1 MYNSLHIGM
10 CIKASLKEECVYR
23 EEDKLTISDIW
34 KPPKVKPRNKLHK

>member
-23 EEDKLTISDIW
+23 EDKLTLSDIW